1 MPPTPLGDTH
11 TLTRRLSERL
21 SPRHS
26 KDGHSRVRR
35 MSSMHAGA
43 LHREQSDTP
52 SEHEHIR
59 RPQRTMS
66 LRSDSA
72 ASPNITESWPW
83 RGLGDISGSSPIEPL
98 SPEDNM
104 AMFQEQFHQSAATQ
118 GTETYP
124 TRHRGILGTRLGSND
139 EYVRASPVDV
149 QRSIPSRQP
158 SGTFGKMGNPFVQG
172 YRRESDTSASLS
184 SRHSGAMHGLT
195 RHLTMPAAFR
205 KEGGSTRRK
214 APKPTTVLPQKPST
228 PWNAGQ
234 PDSPQSLSPLG
245 RVGDSAVPAPAL
257 NNNAP
262 MFGATKLPYAADGT
276 QSLTRTSSP
285 LALNPNT
292 PQFTSTMNA
301 DPPPVNDT
309 TESVPPSAEDVNLTV
324 NPTTDKINM
333 FGSLQVATNYSLS
346 GTVNL
351 SLRSNAVGRFEVRDL
366 NVVFTGY
373 SIYLDS
379 SSRFACT
386 RVCEIC
392 VPLQQQS
399 THVNFDV
406 NGACESDF
414 DLFVPGWLPA
424 SFNAHHSSTFYSL
437 QAHAT
442 VAGLNVHSKP
452 RLIVLQRSRE
462 LVPIPV
468 AQMAIFNGAAVPEV
482 AQIESKNPF
491 RVATNPF
498 RAKSNPFT
506 TKTHEEYAQ
515 PVTAAGNNTDERN
528 QNDRERLARRVPL
541 RHFAHSQH
549 LQLPESLGGGKLPI
563 KLTVSVPS
571 HTHTT
576 INLEDDQL
584 PLLFGVQ
591 IELDDGWTK
600 ARSAG
605 GLRLRELEAMC
616 VQMEKYSTTPSRSY
630 CAAFA
635 LGSRGKDARA
645 LDLPRFD
652 LNTFRG
658 HPGYAE
664 SNGMPIYP
672 YNTLQVKYRT
682 YQEISGTELAEW
694 DNAADRFHSFTVG
707 PLFQEAS
714 TKSMNGPALEESS
727 REPEPRAS
735 PKPPQHQPSR
745 RKRIYSATIPRLS
758 AIAAAIR
765 DSGNDTPREPG
776 SQRSASAVQR
786 DQPNDRS
793 REHIKASYVFEG
805 HDGNGMELLKRRE
818 RLSFS
823 LPLVP
828 SSSRRASWLDTVQL
842 LPDYE
847 SPHVRIR
854 HKLKVKL
861 TFAFGANSLPEQ
873 SLVLCVPT
881 RFTEAPA
888 HEALAQASPIV
899 FPPAARSCVPA
910 EGMPAAAVP
919 RAYTLA
925 TRGPEVD
932 DVHTGAP
939 YLPAYTQLFREDGS
953 RLGDDLEE
961 LPQYPSASPY
971 LPHGAAETELSMRL
985 ADVLPIVQD
994 DVRDR
999 KTPASTSYADA
1010 SAGDI
1015 MFDTEGFTEIQVQDD
1030 DMMHMEDAG
1039 GTVENEAAFADAS
1052 TDLVTVREPE
1062 VTQGTR
1068 LNTTDATSPEPSI
1081 PPAPSFIT
1089 SNLSALAPPITGN
1102 SFVSSS
1108 VPASFGS
1115 NATTSS
1121 AVPLPSLEY
1130 SPLVSDANV
1139 RDRGSV

>member
-1 MPPTPLGDTH
+1 MMPIVMPQTSLGDTH
-11 TLTRRLSERL
+11 ALTRRLSERI
-21 SPRHS
+21 SPRHN
-26 KDGHSRVRR
+26 KDGHPRVRR
-35 MSSMHAGA
+35 MTSMHAGA
-43 LHREQSDTP
+43 LHREQGDSF
-52 SEHEHIR
+52 SEEEHTR
-59 RPQRTMS
+59 QPRRTMS
-66 LRSDSA
+66 LMSDSA

-83 RGLGDISGSSPIEPL
+83 RGLGDVSGTSPIEPL
-98 SPEDNM
+98 SFEENM
-104 AMFQEQFHQSAATQ
+104 AMFQEHFRQSTTAQ
-118 GTETYP
+118 GRESYP
-124 TRHRGILGTRLGSND
+124 TRHRSMLGIRLGSNND
-139 EYVRASPVDV
+139 ENERASPVDA
-149 QRSIPSRQP
+149 QRPTPSRQP
-158 SGTFGKMGNPFVQG
+158 SFTFGKLSNPFVQG
-172 YRRESDTSASLS
+172 YRRESDTGASLS
-184 SRHSGAMHGLT
+184 SRRSGAMHGLT
-195 RHLTMPAAFR
+195 RRLTIPGTFR
-205 KEGGSTRRK
+205 KESGSTRRK
-214 APKPTTVLPQKPST
+214 APETPSVLPLNPFVSG
-228 PWNAGQ
+228 NAVHT
-234 PDSPQSLSPLG
+234 DSPQSVSPLG
-245 RVGDSAVPAPAL
+245 RVDDSAVPAPAL
-257 NNNAP
+257 NTSAP
-262 MFGATKLPYAADGT
+262 IFGATTLPYADDGT
-276 QSLTRTSSP
+276 QRLARTTSP
-285 LALNPNT
+285 LALSQNT
-292 PQFTSTMNA
+292 TQFASTVNA
-301 DPPPVNDT
+301 GTPPVSDT
-309 TESVPPSAEDVNLTV
+309 TESVPPSAEDVELTV
-324 NPTTDKINM
+324 NPTSDKINM

-346 GTVNL
+346 GTVDL
-351 SLRSNAVGRFEVRDL
+351 SLRSNAAGRFEVRDL

-373 SIYLDS
+373 SIYVDS

-386 RVCEIC
+386 RVCEIS

-406 NGACESDF
+406 NGTCESDF

-424 SFNAHHSSTFYSL
+424 SFNARYSSTFYSL

-482 AQIESKNPF
+482 PHIKSKNPF
-491 RVATNPF
+491 RAATNPF
-498 RAKSNPFT
+498 RTTSNPFVSE
-506 TKTHEEYAQ
+506 THEEYDQSVPA
-515 PVTAAGNNTDERN
+515 VGNNTDERN

-563 KLTVSVPS
+563 KLTLSVPS

-576 INLEDDQL
+576 INLEEEQL

-591 IELDDGWTK
+591 IELDDGWAK

-635 LGSRGKDARA
+635 LGSQGKDSRA

-652 LNTFRG
+652 LNTFRD

-664 SNGMPIYP
+664 SDGMPIYP
-672 YNTLQVKYRT
+672 YNTHLVRYRMN
-682 YQEISGTELAEW
+682 QEISGTELVEW

-707 PLFQEAS
+707 PLSQEAS
-714 TKSMNGPALEESS
+714 TKSKNRPAQEESS
-727 REPEPRAS
+727 RAPEPRAA
-735 PKPPQHQPSR
+735 PAPPQHQPSR
-745 RKRIYSATIPRLS
+745 RRRIYSTAIPRLS

-765 DSGNDTPREPG
+765 DSGNDTPRDPG
-776 SQRSASAVQR
+776 NQRSPSGVQR
-786 DQPNDRS
+786 DEPNERA
-793 REHIKASYVFEG
+793 REHIKASYEFEG
-805 HDGNGMELLKRRE
+805 RDGNGMELLKRRE

-828 SSSRRASWLDTVQL
+828 SSSRRASSLDTVQL
-842 LPDYE
+842 FPDYE

-861 TFAFGANSLPEQ
+861 TFTFGVTGLPAQ
-873 SLVLCVPT
+873 NLVLCVPT

-919 RAYTLA
+919 LAYTLA

-932 DVHTGAP
+932 NDQTGAP

-961 LPQYPSASPY
+961 LPQYPNASPY
-971 LPHGAAETELSMRL
+971 LPRGATETELSMRL
-985 ADVLPIVQD
+985 ANVLAIVQD

-999 KTPASTSYADA
+999 KTPASTSYVEA

-1015 MFDTEGFTEIQVQDD
+1015 MFDNEGFTEIQVQDD

-1039 GTVENEAAFADAS
+1039 GAVENEAAFADAS
-1052 TDLVTVREPE
+1052 TDLVTVGEPA

-1068 LNTTDATSPEPSI
+1068 LNTRDATSPEPSVA
-1081 PPAPSFIT
+1081 PAPPFVT
-1089 SNLSALAPPITGN
+1089 SNLGALAPPVTGS
-1102 SFVSSS
+1102 SFM
-1108 VPASFGS
+1108 
-1115 NATTSS
+1115 SS
-1121 AVPLPSLEY
+1121 AVPTSY
-1130 SPLVSDANV
+1130 
-1139 RDRGSV
+1139 GSNSTFV